1 MNLNDA
7 KYAKRKLDFQ
17 DQPFHFK
24 TFYLDIKAE
33 TVKRKVVRRI
43 RELGG
48 TVEGFLSKDVHLVI
62 TDKKNGE
69 LERKSNKEVKTIQI
83 SNLSRGR
90 ALLLKANAQSN
101 KRRSSV
107 GGNDITQNALNLGVK
122 VDQASIFLRDSSKFV
137 HAVKKTKKTNELD
150 GITPLEWT
158 ESEKENTCCL
168 KIEDTEQLYK
178 PLIKHF
184 ETFPSLF
191 YNEEVASPFVKGVVL
206 TKQTDKI
213 VNRYSTAKKTV
224 TSNKG
229 GFCEACDYWY
239 KCSLR
244 EHIKSAKHEKFVK
257 DRTNF
262 DHLDTVINKLPSFSD
277 FFVKLNKVPGKES
290 NMDTEMPLLHVCNE
304 LSENQNE
311 KDILDCAMPN
321 LSSCI
326 VETIDVLDSEMPS
339 LHKEF
344 PYDHDDT
351 NTQDSG
357 TGRDIQDGEFCDVS
371 KCDITDKHL
380 IKRTNSDSA
389 LPPDEEFPIQN
400 VCCTPSLDYH
410 NDNAVFMD
418 EITHKSTNTLTSV
431 QNVTSNVRKKFSK
444 ISLFENNQDI
454 SETCDSYSS
463 IKDRLYQENSIVSPQ
478 KVEKSFCFS
487 EISSPSSKGTGQ
499 SNFKDLVTNWIH
511 EIENSAHIPKQ
522 DSCDRK
528 TKNDIYSDIS
538 SVATDLTEEYNP
550 QDYHTMIRST
560 TDKSEVTKEGI
571 NSLYG
576 NINIVN
582 ENSCSRDS
590 ISLISMPETPEIKK
604 TTFSGC
610 KFGILDDS
618 YATPDNTLCASD
630 TSVYSM
636 ISECTTSNQ
645 RSKGPSS
652 QFTPHSEKSLDCE
665 NIGSNS
671 KHVHE
676 PLKIKINLSEIK
688 KNEKKA
694 KRKVKVK
701 RRIFPENPKENYDSF
716 YQMHQ
721 QGEMKIKLCK
731 VAKTPVQKN
740 GDLMSYWKVRKS
752 GGCRLVFS
760 SEKRKE
766 NDIGNKTG
774 DISSK
779 GAVPS
784 SDSEKRKAC
793 HLENDHHDHSEKL
806 RKRRK
811 CIYLQFF

>member
-1 MNLNDA
+1 MSMNSNDA

-33 TVKRKVVRRI
+33 TVKRKVIRRI

-69 LERKSNKEVKTIQI
+69 LERKSNKEVKTIEI

-107 GGNDITQNALNLGVK
+107 GGNHITQNALNLGVQ
-122 VDQASIFLRDSSKFV
+122 VEQANIFLRDSNKFID
-137 HAVKKTKKTNELD
+137 AVKKTKKTNELD

-184 ETFPSLF
+184 ETFPTLF

-206 TKQTDKI
+206 TKQAEKT

-224 TSNKG
+224 TYNKG

-257 DRTNF
+257 DQTNF

-277 FFVKLNKVPGKES
+277 FFVKLNKMAEKES
-290 NMDTEMPLLHVCNE
+290 LCDKTKCHQSSLFCGVLITNSHQSSLEPIEEKVKLNEQEILSLKTECIFEHNNVSANVLKHSTSDDTVVKNMDTEMPSLCNE
-304 LSENQNE
+304 LLENHNE
-311 KDILDCAMPN
+311 EEISDCAMPN

-326 VETIDVLDSEMPS
+326 VQTIDILDSEMPS
-339 LHKEF
+339 LHKEC
-344 PYDHDDT
+344 DT

-357 TGRDIQDGEFCDVS
+357 TGLDIQDSEFHDIS
-371 KCDITDKHL
+371 KCDITDKNT

-389 LPPDEEFPIQN
+389 LPPEEDFPIQN
-400 VCCTPSLDYH
+400 VCCTPSLGIDYH
-410 NDNAVFMD
+410 DNAVFMND
-418 EITHKSTNTLTSV
+418 ITHKSTNTLTSV

-454 SETCDSYSS
+454 SEKYDNFSS
-463 IKDRLYQENSIVSPQ
+463 INDRYFQEKSIISPQ

-487 EISSPSSKGTGQ
+487 ELSSPTSRGMGL

-511 EIENSAHIPKQ
+511 EIENSAHIPKE
-522 DSCDRK
+522 DKCDHK
-528 TKNDIYSDIS
+528 TNNDNDINSE
-538 SVATDLTEEYNP
+538 ATDMTEEYNP
-550 QDYHTMIRST
+550 EDYHNMLIMNRMEKKH
-560 TDKSEVTKEGI
+560 DKSEVTKEVFNGY
-571 NSLYG
+571 S
-576 NINIVN
+576 NINNVN

-590 ISLISMPETPEIKK
+590 
-604 TTFSGC
+604 F
-610 KFGILDDS
+610 
-618 YATPDNTLCASD
+618 
-630 TSVYSM
+630 
-636 ISECTTSNQ
+636 
-645 RSKGPSS
+645 
-652 QFTPHSEKSLDCE
+652 H
-665 NIGSNS
+665 
-671 KHVHE
+671 
-676 PLKIKINLSEIK
+676 
-688 KNEKKA
+688 
-694 KRKVKVK
+694 
-701 RRIFPENPKENYDSF
+701 
-716 YQMHQ
+716 
-721 QGEMKIKLCK
+721 
-731 VAKTPVQKN
+731 
-740 GDLMSYWKVRKS
+740 
-752 GGCRLVFS
+752 
-760 SEKRKE
+760 
-766 NDIGNKTG
+766 
-774 DISSK
+774 
-779 GAVPS
+779 
-784 SDSEKRKAC
+784 
-793 HLENDHHDHSEKL
+793 
-806 RKRRK
+806 
-811 CIYLQFF
+811 